1 MLNIARNVICPGL
14 LQSDRPLRRPEPPA
28 AGRGRR
34 TSGSSQAALIS
45 GWRLPGR
52 LAERGGE
59 RAGLAESD
67 RQADIG
73 YRQLRLGQERL
84 GLLDASAVVIPVG
97 RHPQR
102 LLERPAEII
111 GTQANETR
119 KRGERYLLGE
129 MFLDIRGHDP
139 LLPARKAAPH
149 RSFDRTDPGIE
160 ADELMRQ
167 DDTKGLEIK
176 PVVGGGALDLLAQ
189 LDRRIP

>member
-1 MLNIARNVICPGL
+1 A
-14 LQSDRPLRRPEPPA
+14 
-28 AGRGRR
+28 
-34 TSGSSQAALIS
+34 
-45 GWRLPGR
+45 
-52 LAERGGE
+52 
-59 RAGLAESD
+59 
-67 RQADIG
+67 
-73 YRQLRLGQERL
+73 
-84 GLLDASAVVIPVG
+84 
-97 RHPQR
+97 QR

-111 GTQANETR
+111 RTQANETR

-176 PVVGGGALDLLAQ
+176 PIVGGGALNLLAQ
-189 LDRRIP
+189 LDRSIPQRRVFKAHSRAQGHT